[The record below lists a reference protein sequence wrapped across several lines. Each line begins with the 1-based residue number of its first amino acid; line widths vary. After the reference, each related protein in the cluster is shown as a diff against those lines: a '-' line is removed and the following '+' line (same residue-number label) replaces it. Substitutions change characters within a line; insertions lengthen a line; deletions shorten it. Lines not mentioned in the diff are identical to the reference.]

1 MSTSTWIN
9 ASIFQLV
16 FLLSS
21 LPSINSPSFM
31 QKLVEH
37 SQSKDQFLMVA
48 IKRLNETQLFEDEL
62 VEESREKFDTCFVD
76 FP

>member
-1 MSTSTWIN
+1 
-9 ASIFQLV
+9 
-16 FLLSS
+16 
-21 LPSINSPSFM
+21 M